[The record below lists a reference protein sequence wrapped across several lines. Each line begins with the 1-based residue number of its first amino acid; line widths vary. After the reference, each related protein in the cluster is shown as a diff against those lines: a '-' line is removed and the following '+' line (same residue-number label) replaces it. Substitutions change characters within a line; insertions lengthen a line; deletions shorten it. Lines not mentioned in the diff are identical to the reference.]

1 MKFLNVISGIIVAGI
16 GVLIGYGIYFVLS
29 VFYSVSLWIAGLMHA
44 PDSVAMVIT
53 MIVSLFYLGF
63 IIVFS
68 VVAVYL
74 VFLGLALI
82 FSD

>member
-16 GVLIGYGIYFVLS
+16 GALIGYGIYFVLS
-29 VFYSVSLWIAGLMHA
+29 IFYSVSLWIAGLLHA
-44 PDSVAMVIT
+44 PDSLALGIT
-53 MIVSLFYLGF
+53 IIVSLFYIGF

-68 VVAVYL
+68 VVAIYL